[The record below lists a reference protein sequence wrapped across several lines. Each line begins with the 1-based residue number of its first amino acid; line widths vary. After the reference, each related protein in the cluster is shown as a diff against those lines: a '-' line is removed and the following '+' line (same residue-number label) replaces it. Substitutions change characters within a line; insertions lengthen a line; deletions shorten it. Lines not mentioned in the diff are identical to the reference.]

1 MVSQKHRCK
10 KTVFYVCYYFYKIA
24 FFNGFLFFGTF
35 FLFSSGD
42 IFYPAKPAKILLN
55 LLNGCIKQLLSDGF
69 NMAAIKSY
77 LTKSRRPQT
86 LSCILRPYFF
96 SGIFQLA

>member
-55 LLNGCIKQLLSDGF
+55 LLNSCIKRLFSDGF
-69 NMAAIKSY
+69 NMAAGNISLMKSH
-77 LTKSRRPQT
+77 SFQT
-86 LSCILRPYFF
+86 LSYILIQYFYW
-96 SGIFQLA
+96 

>member
-1 MVSQKHRCK
+1 LE
-10 KTVFYVCYYFYKIA
+10 
-24 FFNGFLFFGTF
+24 G
-35 FLFSSGD
+35 FLFSSGE

-55 LLNGCIKQLLSDGF
+55 LLNVCIKQLLSDGF

-77 LTKSRRPQT
+77 LTKSRCPQT

-96 SGIFQLA
+96 SGIFQLAWLIWLICQQRFLFNVF